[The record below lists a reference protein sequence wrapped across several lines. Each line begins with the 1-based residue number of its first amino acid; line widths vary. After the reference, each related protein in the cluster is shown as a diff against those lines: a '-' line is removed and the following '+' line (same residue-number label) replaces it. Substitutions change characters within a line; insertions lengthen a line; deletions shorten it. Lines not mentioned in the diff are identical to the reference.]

1 MDSTVA
7 LSLFTLALLVGA
19 VGCASDPPGESP
31 STAPPSTDTAS
42 APSGTSAAPDLPAGL
57 PTVRIG
63 RVEFVTDYDA
73 ALAHARETDQL
84 LWLHFGENPG

>member
-7 LSLFTLALLVGA
+7 FALIALALLIGA
-19 VGCASDPPGESP
+19 AGCASDPPGESP
-31 STAPPSTDTAS
+31 SPDALPSRPSEPSAPP
-42 APSGTSAAPDLPAGL
+42 DLSAGL

-63 RVEFVTDYDA
+63 HIDFVTDYDA
-73 ALAHARETDQL
+73 ALSHARKTDQL